1 MIGAVMTFLDQI
13 AKLTERNSQLTELLS
28 LVADQNTRLQKKD
41 GALVQ

>member
-13 AKLTERNSQLTELLS
+13 AKLIERNSQLTESLS
-28 LVADQNTRLQKKD
+28 LVTDQNTRLQKED